1 MLKSDLP
8 GESEM
13 RKLIILPGSCNT
25 FGGTVVTLSLLIQ
38 GFEQFGKRE
47 ALRVLVQSGSLVEK
61 YLQDAGQSSYLESIP
76 ARSKAEFLKQA
87 LQWVNQQPK
96 EYPLLLDNCIDSRV
110 QIPLLLAT
118 PKLHSSGRAIYHFC
132 HDLSL
137 SYDRNS
143 AISYNYLG
151 YWLKRL
157 TFKYLAPQGISNSQF
172 TAKYVSRII
181 PNIRGILYQPVDTK
195 RFHNQAPST
204 PPLPLQPII
213 QSGAKI
219 ILTASRISRPGI
231 LNDKNLHSLIPI
243 LAHLKASGHFYHSVV
258 IGQDISPNQT
268 DSQTLRESAQKAGV
282 ADRFTI
288 LPPTFAIEDYY
299 KHAAVLVTLALRE
312 PFGRTVVE
320 AIACGLPVIGSN
332 TGGIGEI
339 LSQCAPEWMVDPND
353 PKAAAEAIIRISH
366 DGKTP
371 EVLAEARTWVERRCS
386 VKEYAQ
392 RMIEITEICSAST
405 EKVFSTV

>member
-8 GESEM
+8 GESKM
-13 RKLIILPGSCNT
+13 RKLILLPGACNT
-25 FGGTVVTLSLLIQ
+25 FGGTVVTLSLLIE
-38 GFEQFGKRE
+38 GFEQCGKQE
-47 ALRVLVQSGSLVEK
+47 ALRVLVQSGSLLEK
-61 YLQDAGQSSYLESIP
+61 YLQEAGQSAYLESIP
-76 ARSKAEFLKQA
+76 ASSKAKFLQQA
-87 LQWVNQQPK
+87 LQWVKQQPK
-96 EYPLLLDNCIDSRV
+96 DYPLLLDNCIDINV
-110 QIPLLLAT
+110 QLPLLLAT
-118 PKLHSSGRAIYHFC
+118 PGLHGSGRSIYHFC

-157 TFKYLAPQGISNSQF
+157 TFIYLAPQGICNSEF
-172 TAKYVSRII
+172 TAKYISRII

-195 RFHNQAPST
+195 RFNRQALST
-204 PPLPLQPII
+204 PPLPLQPIL
-213 QSGAKI
+213 QSGAKV

-243 LAHLKASGHFYHSVV
+243 LVHLKANGHFYHSVV
-258 IGQDISPNQT
+258 IGQDISPGQI
-268 DSQTLRESAQKAGV
+268 DSQALLESAKKAGV

-299 KHAAVLVTLALRE
+299 KHASVLVTLALRE

-320 AIACGLPVIGSN
+320 AIACGLPVVGSN

-339 LSQCAPEWMVDPND
+339 LSQSAPEWMVDPKD
-353 PKAAAEAIIRISH
+353 PKAAAEAIIRIAN
-366 DGKTP
+366 DENTQM
-371 EVLAEARTWVERRCS
+371 VLAQAQSWVEKHCS

-392 RMIEITEICSAST
+392 KIIES
-405 EKVFSTV
+405 VNLRD